1 MNDYAN
7 FINQINI
14 IALRFLY
21 KIINTLLPE
30 QNIKFY
36 PRGASAQIYPT
47 TVLPSLHV
55 ADLSQ

>member
-1 MNDYAN
+1 M
-7 FINQINI
+7 
-14 IALRFLY
+14 ALRFFY

-47 TVLPSLHV
+47 TVLPSRHV